1 MEWSGPAS
9 YVKIRDQL
17 YLAYWLE
24 EACNGTLGT
33 VLINLR
39 TMHDCGTGYH
49 CGSDGL
55 RLSAMGAHARH
66 AGRFDVPIEA
76 PGSVLVE
83 MAQLQGE
90 GSLRQTRAQ
99 ILELSCAPKLELR
112 IADLEDANAL
122 RRLSAEF
129 ISRINAGVD
138 TGVVFRSAV
147 AEIVAEDFDIHAIVD
162 ISDDRR
168 QASLRITCTVG
179 FDVPIEAPGSV
190 LVEMAQLQGEGS
202 LRQMRAQILE
212 LSCARAQSGWTI
224 TRAQFVNAV

>member
-1 MEWSGPAS
+1 MSDKTSTRRGFFLKAGAAISAPA
-9 YVKIRDQL
+9 
-17 YLAYWLE
+17 AF
-24 EACNGTLGT
+24 T
-33 VLINLR
+33 V
-39 TMHDCGTGYH
+39 
-49 CGSDGL
+49 S
-55 RLSAMGAHARH
+55 
-66 AGRFDVPIEA
+66 VPA
-76 PGSVLVE
+76 TADTS
-83 MAQLQGE
+83 
-90 GSLRQTRAQ
+90 S
-99 ILELSCAPKLELR
+99 KLELR

-147 AEIVAEDFDIHAIVD
+147 AEIAAEDFDNHAIVD